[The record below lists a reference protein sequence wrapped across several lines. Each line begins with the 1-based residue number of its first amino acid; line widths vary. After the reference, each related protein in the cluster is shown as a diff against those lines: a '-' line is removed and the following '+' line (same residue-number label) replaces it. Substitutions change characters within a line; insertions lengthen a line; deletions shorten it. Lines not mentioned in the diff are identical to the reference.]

1 MVDLEQIGLNLLCD
15 SFWIGQTS
23 SSFFG
28 GMKKIINKVQKE
40 LGLLDNLENRWMDQH
55 QVKKVLVNIFNFFLV
70 YVTGPCHRFQPFFI
84 DLSNHLSPIRLLQ
97 AFFSSS
103 SFLSFRLHAPWGGE
117 GVNISS
123 RKILTTARWEVIKV
137 QKMTRHV

>member
-1 MVDLEQIGLNLLCD
+1 MVDLDQIGLDLLCD

-84 DLSNHLSPIRLLQ
+84 DLSNHLSPIRLL
-97 AFFSSS
+97 
-103 SFLSFRLHAPWGGE
+103 LSFFFFFCFSFVSFACPVGWGG
-117 GVNISS
+117 G
-123 RKILTTARWEVIKV
+123 
-137 QKMTRHV
+137 